1 MRKFLT
7 LTLAL
12 AGIAVGAAA
21 PAFARDDARCTLSP
35 GAVRL
40 SADAVRA
47 KLAEG
52 GYKVMRVEDEHGCYE
67 VHATDQGGTAV
78 ELRVD
83 PASAKILRTKKHD

>member
-12 AGIAVGAAA
+12 AGLTAVAAA
-21 PAFARDDARCTLSP
+21 PAFARDDARCAASP
-35 GAVRL
+35 GAARL

-47 KLAEG
+47 KLAES
-52 GYKVMRVEDEHGCYE
+52 GYKIGRIKTEHGCYE
-67 VHATDQGGTAV
+67 VHATDRAGTAV

-83 PASAKILRTKKHD
+83 PVTARVLRTEMDD